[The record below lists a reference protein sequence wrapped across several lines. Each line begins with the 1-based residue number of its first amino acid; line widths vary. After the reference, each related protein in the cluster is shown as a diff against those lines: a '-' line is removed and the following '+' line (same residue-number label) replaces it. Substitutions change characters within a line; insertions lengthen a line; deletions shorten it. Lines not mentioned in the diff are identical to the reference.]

1 MPIMIV
7 LDSSIL
13 VAALRTEENKHAA
26 CRNLLEKVKNGL
38 LIAVEPYSVLIEV
51 SAAIR
56 RRTNS
61 EELAQRVRIDLK
73 NMGSIHFFEITERR
87 AEEAA
92 TLAIKTGVR
101 GMDAI
106 VMQLASEM
114 DAPLVTLDGELE
126 NKAIGMVPTK
136 NLDEL

>member
-38 LIAVEPYSVLIEV
+38 FIAVEPYSVLIEV

-73 NMGSIHFFEITERR
+73 NMGGIHFFEITERR